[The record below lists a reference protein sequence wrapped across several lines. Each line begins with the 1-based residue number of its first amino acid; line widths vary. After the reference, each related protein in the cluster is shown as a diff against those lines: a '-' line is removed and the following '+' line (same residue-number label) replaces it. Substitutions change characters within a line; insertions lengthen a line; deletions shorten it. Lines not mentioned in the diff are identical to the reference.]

1 MLVSFGF
8 SRRCERMP
16 FVGASDNSFG
26 FNPSTGTFYHGCQ
39 SVYSA
44 SSYSLGGDSLLEFD
58 VFVDVMVG
66 YFWVVNKRGEV
77 LSRSGL
83 FFELR
88 LTNRD
93 REHGSASS
101 SSGRCDQGKGG
112 FFAHGVFGLSVR
124 EHFIT
129 RGWFI
134 APRSDFSHA
143 HHFPPQ

>member
-1 MLVSFGF
+1 MRADAIRCGCDGRLLLGGEQEGRSSL
-8 SRRCERMP
+8 SRGN
-16 FVGASDNSFG
+16 VAGAS
-26 FNPSTGTFYHGCQ
+26 
-39 SVYSA
+39 A
-44 SSYSLGGDSLLEFD
+44 SLF
-58 VFVDVMVG
+58 
-66 YFWVVNKRGEV
+66 
-77 LSRSGL
+77 RSGL